1 MEWDAGEAADEQ
13 RLKHIRSEE
22 NALTEGAAILQ
33 RGNLRKVLRR
43 SLHCQRGPVAH
54 HADLVVKHLPELFQ
68 LLLTVQELD
77 QIVPRLQ

>member
-13 RLKHIRSEE
+13 RLKHIFGEG

-43 SLHCQRGPVAH
+43 SLHCQRDPVAH
-54 HADLVVKHLPELFQ
+54 RADVEVKYLLNLFQ
-68 LLLTVQELD
+68 LLMTIQDLD
-77 QIVPRLQ
+77 QIVLRLQ